1 MVLDLK
7 NINLKT
13 FFKYESIGVDESENL
28 KVTTKKL
35 IQEINKK
42 EKYNKNPKNINM
54 DFTEFISYSE
64 NMEYLSK
71 FLHLKFLDEKQI
83 ETLKMNIDVPKIR
96 SFIENDI
103 FIYGENSKKYLLV
116 HDIRKL
122 QLEDIVNADIEFD
135 EIAIASKHI
144 LSTLLGDKSQ
154 TVKTIDENVGADEY
168 MSEIINIAKT
178 KKATE
183 IYASLRNFELNI
195 RIRNHEG
202 INPISIK
209 GIKEAEILRKWFEI
223 KTGSREGA
231 IFYDGMFRITH
242 DDFRVNFQETY
253 AGYRITTRVYLNE
266 FKGLN
271 SLEEAGYTQKAEE
284 IIKDISLSQD
294 GGLIFSAPTGQG
306 KTTTQNILLTI
317 LANKGYEIISV
328 ENPVEKFISKIDQI
342 DMTKYTD
349 AEGIHKVTKA
359 NFINNAMRSKADVIG
374 LGEIREEDF
383 DDAKKVA
390 LTGHFFM
397 GSTHTN
403 SVLGTIQ
410 RFKEQGWSDLD
421 IKTLLRGVVY
431 QQLTRQLCP
440 HCKIEDKN
448 SSNYK
453 SDEIAIDNSKTYYK
467 ANYVGCPNC
476 LHGYKKIFTPIAEI
490 AQFPIFKDFDLYNVK
505 TYQNYISFIQ
515 DAKTKFEL
523 GIIDYV
529 HFRAL
534 EKKERVPFF
543 IDFIPKEIL
552 DKDIGDSDE

>member
-1 MVLDLK
+1 MLLNYK

-13 FFKYESIGVDESENL
+13 FLKYESINTNESENL
-28 KVTTKKL
+28 KTTTKKL
-35 IQEINKK
+35 LKEIN
-42 EKYNKNPKNINM
+42 EKDKYKNNPKNINM
-54 DFTEFISYSE
+54 DFNEFISYSE

-71 FLHLKFLDEKQI
+71 FLNLKFLDEKQL
-83 ETLKMNIDVPKIR
+83 EKLKMNIDVPKIR

-103 FIYGENSKKYLLV
+103 FIYGENNKKYLLV
-116 HDIRKL
+116 HDIRNL
-122 QLEDIVNADIEFD
+122 QLQEIVNSDIEFD

-144 LSTLLGDKSQ
+144 LSALLGDKSQ

-168 MSEIINIAKT
+168 MSEVINIAKI

-223 KTGSREGA
+223 KTNSREGA
-231 IFYDGMFRITH
+231 IFYDGMFRIVH

-266 FKGLN
+266 FKSLN
-271 SLEEAGYTQKAEE
+271 SLEEAGYSKNAER
-284 IIKDISLSQD
+284 IIRDISLSQD

-328 ENPVEKFISKIDQI
+328 ENPVEKFISKIDQV

-383 DDAKKVA
+383 NDAKKVA

-397 GSTHTN
+397 GSTHTT

-431 QQLTRQLCP
+431 QQLTRQLCTN
-440 HCKIEDKN
+440 CKVVDEN
-448 SSNYK
+448 SYK
-453 SDEIAIDNSKTYYK
+453 SNEIELGKTTYYK
-467 ANYVGCPNC
+467 ANYEGCQNC

-490 AQFPIFKDFDLYNVK
+490 AQFPIFKDFDLYDVK
-505 TYQNYISFIQ
+505 TYQNYISFIE
-515 DAKTKFEL
+515 DAKTKFED
-523 GIIDYV
+523 GVIDYI
-529 HFRAL
+529 HFKAL

-543 IDFIPKEIL
+543 VDFIPKEFL
-552 DKDIGDSDE
+552 DKDIYDEDE

>member
-1 MVLDLK
+1 MLLNYK

-13 FFKYESIGVDESENL
+13 FLKYESINTNESENL
-28 KVTTKKL
+28 KTTTKKL
-35 IQEINKK
+35 IKEINKK
-42 EKYNKNPKNINM
+42 DKYKNNPKNINM
-54 DFTEFISYSE
+54 DFNEFISYSE

-71 FLHLKFLDEKQI
+71 FLNLKFLDEKQL
-83 ETLKMNIDVPKIR
+83 EKLKMNIDVPKIR

-103 FIYGENSKKYLLV
+103 FIYGENNKKYLLV
-116 HDIRKL
+116 HDIRNL
-122 QLEDIVNADIEFD
+122 QLQEIVNSDIEFD

-144 LSTLLGDKSQ
+144 LSALLGDKSQ

-168 MSEIINIAKT
+168 MSEVINIAKI

-223 KTGSREGA
+223 KTNSREGA
-231 IFYDGMFRITH
+231 IFYDGMFRIAH

-266 FKGLN
+266 FKSLN
-271 SLEEAGYTQKAEE
+271 SLEEAGYSKNAER
-284 IIKDISLSQD
+284 IIRDISLSQD

-328 ENPVEKFISKIDQI
+328 ENPVEKFISRIDQV

-383 DDAKKVA
+383 KDAKKVA

-397 GSTHTN
+397 GSTHTT

-431 QQLTRQLCP
+431 QQLTRQLCT
-440 HCKIEDKN
+440 HCKVVDENKYTSSEISLDKT
-448 SSNYK
+448 S
-453 SDEIAIDNSKTYYK
+453 YYK
-467 ANYVGCPNC
+467 ANYEGCQNC

-490 AQFPIFKDFDLYNVK
+490 AQFPIFKDFDLYDVK
-505 TYQNYISFIQ
+505 TYQNYISFIE
-515 DAKTKFEL
+515 DAKTKFED
-523 GIIDYV
+523 GVIDYI
-529 HFRAL
+529 HFKAL

-543 IDFIPKEIL
+543 VDFIPKEFL
-552 DKDIGDSDE
+552 DKDIYDEDE